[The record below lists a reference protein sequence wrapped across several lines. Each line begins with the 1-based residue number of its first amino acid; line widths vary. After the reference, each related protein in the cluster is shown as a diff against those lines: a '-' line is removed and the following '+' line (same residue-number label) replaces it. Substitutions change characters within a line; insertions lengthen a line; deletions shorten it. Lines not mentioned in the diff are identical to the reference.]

1 MGTKDGVKGRKQIGL
16 SKKRGQTESSWARQA
31 KQGNEWKRSH
41 IERGVWR
48 EKGWL
53 IGSETEDMNHHQGV
67 IGREGM
73 NPRMDENESED
84 HPPRTN
90 EV

>member
-1 MGTKDGVKGRKQIGL
+1 MKGRKQIGL
-16 SKKRGQTESSWARQA
+16 SKKRGQTESSWARQV

-53 IGSETEDMNHHQGV
+53 IGSETEDMN
-67 IGREGM
+67 
-73 NPRMDENESED
+73 PRMDENESED
-84 HPPRTN
+84 HPPQTN
-90 EV
+90 EG